1 MIQSE
6 EVLAARRLR
15 FGSVDNTVNEDVL
28 KQRRLK
34 FGNGTVSEDVRM
46 KRQQKFGV
54 VERTNTSS
62 YTRQNRKRNGGFVNY
77 PKRRRY

>member
-1 MIQSE
+1 M
-6 EVLAARRLR
+6 R
-15 FGSVDNTVNEDVL
+15 FGSVDNTVSEDVL

-46 KRQQKFGV
+46 KRQQKFGI
-54 VERTNTSS
+54 VERTNTSFH
-62 YTRQNRKRNGGFVNY
+62 TRQNRKRNGSFVNY

>member
-1 MIQSE
+1 M
-6 EVLAARRLR
+6 R
-15 FGSVDNTVNEDVL
+15 FGSVDITVSEDVL

-46 KRQQKFGV
+46 KRQQRFGV